1 MISQDH
7 VIKGSCDFMGG
18 SLHTLSSLLVIDFAV
33 VEMFL
38 VAEEEGSRWSLFNPL
53 KLFIYEGHDLK
64 VHNISY

>member
-1 MISQDH
+1 
-7 VIKGSCDFMGG
+7 MGG

-53 KLFIYEGHDLK
+53 QLFIYEGHDLK
-64 VHNISY
+64 VHDISY